1 MIVTALC
8 SFHPLEEKLEK
19 ELYKLLPAFHAFT
32 GCDIASGLC
41 QTGKGKAWKARLNK
55 TEENKYLVVVRPAEA
70 FISLHYTPA

>member
-8 SFHPLEEKLEK
+8 SLHPLEEKLET

-32 GCDIASGLC
+32 GCDIKSGLR
-41 QTGKGKAWKARLNK
+41 QTEIGKAWKARINK

>member
-8 SFHPLEEKLEK
+8 SLHPLEEKLET

-32 GCDIASGLC
+32 GCDIKSGLR
-41 QTGKGKAWKARLNK
+41 QTEKGKAWKARINK

>member
-8 SFHPLEEKLEK
+8 SLHPLQEKLET

-32 GCDIASGLC
+32 GCDIKSGLR
-41 QTGKGKAWKARLNK
+41 QTEKGKAWKARINK